1 MNIYLNLVIAE
12 FKINSSE
19 VRLGRIAILGHALTS
34 NEDGKRVAAVIG
46 LVHLANLDRVV
57 D

>member
-19 VRLGRIAILGHALTS
+19 VRLGRIAILGHALAS
-34 NEDGKRVAAVIG
+34 NEDGKRIAAVVG
-46 LVHLANLDRVV
+46 LVYLANLDRVV